1 MPTTKTT
8 EPMAET
14 TEANKT
20 ATTTTH
26 VTDHPEV
33 APVETFTK
41 HDVNCACSRS
51 IEKQFTPTIIAL
63 MIMHFLL

>member
-14 TEANKT
+14 TRAKRA

-26 VTDHPEV
+26 VTDHPKV
-33 APVETFTK
+33 AHVETFTK
-41 HDVNCACSRS
+41 HDVNCACSRFT
-51 IEKQFTPTIIAL
+51 EKKFTSTIIAI